1 MIKRHHKRSR
11 GAQPGN
17 QNARKHGYY
26 SGVLTP
32 EQENDLQDA
41 ALIDDLD
48 HEIAVLR
55 VKIASIMKNN
65 PYNYP
70 LLLQALSL
78 LTRMLRYRP
87 DRTGRV
93 MGNIK
98 ELSLAKSIESFP
110 KI

>member
-1 MIKRHHKRSR
+1 MSHNKRNR

-26 SGVLTP
+26 SRVLTP
-32 EQENDLQDA
+32 EQENDLPVA
-41 ALIDDLD
+41 ALIDNVD

-55 VKIASIMKNN
+55 VKIASIMKND

-78 LTRMLRYRP
+78 LTRMLRFRP
-87 DRTGRV
+87 DRTGHV
-93 MGNIK
+93 MSNIK
-98 ELSLAKSIESFP
+98 ELSLAK
-110 KI
+110 